1 MTGGPLAGTPA
12 LEVAG
17 LKKTYRARGGAA
29 IVAVDDLTFAVRPG
43 EIVGLLG
50 PNGAGKTTAMQL
62 ALALLEP
69 DAGEARLFG
78 GDPELLDARRRVGY
92 APDAPLFPRKLTGL
106 QILVL
111 HAELLGFAR
120 RDARQRAARFAERV
134 GLAEPAQRSAG
145 TYSRGQ
151 AQRLGL
157 ALALLGDPDLVLL
170 DEPTAGLDPAGVAAM
185 RELLVSLRARGA
197 AVLLNSHLLSEV
209 ERVCDRVLFLKQG
222 RLLRTHEV
230 HAGGR
235 TLEVRLANAA
245 GLAGSLGRTI
255 PEGTLEGDRF
265 RVPVQSEEQVPALIR
280 RLVEAGAAIVE
291 ARLAGA
297 ELEQLYL
304 QIVEGR
310 A

>member
-1 MTGGPLAGTPA
+1 VTGGPPAGTPA

-29 IVAVDDLTFAVRPG
+29 IVAVDDVSFAVRPG

-50 PNGAGKTTAMQL
+50 PNGAGKTTVMQL
-62 ALALLEP
+62 ALALLDP

-92 APDAPLFPRKLTGL
+92 APDAPLLPRKLTGL
-106 QILVL
+106 QILDL
-111 HAELLGFAR
+111 HARLLGR
-120 RDARQRAARFAERV
+120 GRDEARQRAVRFADQV
-134 GLAEPAQRSAG
+134 DLAEPSRRPAG
-145 TYSRGQ
+145 TLSRGQ

-157 ALALLGDPDLVLL
+157 ALALLGEPELLLL
-170 DEPTAGLDPAGVAAM
+170 DEPTAGLDPAAMAAM
-185 RELLVSLRARGA
+185 RELLVSLRARGV

-230 HAGGR
+230 RAGGR

-245 GLAGSLGRTI
+245 GLAGSLGQTI
-255 PEGTLEGDRF
+255 PEGRLEGDRF
-265 RVPVQSEEQVPALIR
+265 RAPVDSEGQVPALIR
-280 RLVEAGAAIVE
+280 RLVEAGAAILE
-291 ARLAGA
+291 ARLVGA

-310 A
+310 S

>member
-1 MTGGPLAGTPA
+1 VYRSGPGSG
-12 LEVAG
+12 V
-17 LKKTYRARGGAA
+17 
-29 IVAVDDLTFAVRPG
+29 VAVDDVSFSVRPG

-62 ALALLEP
+62 ALRLLDP
-69 DAGEARLFG
+69 DAGEVRLFG
-78 GDPELLDARRRVGY
+78 GDPELLSARRRVGY
-92 APDAPLFPRKLTGL
+92 APDAPQFPRRLTGL
-106 QILVL
+106 QILEL
-111 HAELLGFAR
+111 HAGLLGLSRADGRARAHKLADEMGFADPAR
-120 RDARQRAARFAERV
+120 RA
-134 GLAEPAQRSAG
+134 AG

-157 ALALLGDPDLVLL
+157 ALALLGEPEIVFL

-222 RLLRTHEV
+222 RLLRTHDV
-230 HAGGR
+230 RAGG
-235 TLEVRLANAA
+235 THAEARLANPAEVQARLEQALPA
-245 GLAGSLGRTI
+245 GV
-255 PEGTLEGDRF
+255 LEGDCF
-265 RVPVQSEEQVPALIR
+265 RIPVAAPGGVPALVR
-280 RLVEAGAAIVE
+280 QLVGYGAEILEV
-291 ARLAGA
+291 RLAGA